1 MPTAYQEK
9 VQVTSPSTYSDIPLS
24 EAALAVNIIP

>member
-24 EAALAVNIIP
+24 EALAVNIIP